1 MLMFSIVVLF
11 LFRGPNKEIPDKKNR
26 KITLSLFILTLIL
39 SLEWFL
45 NHPAFRYGGYY
56 LLCII
61 WFIPLSI
68 YLSKKKFLF
77 IDKKKATIS
86 LIILSLLVFN
96 LRNIKRIDEEFLRV
110 KENNFPL
117 FFAPIQTSKEFIFAD
132 DIKVYVP
139 LSDGCWVAKTPCVA
153 GADGM
158 SAKKK
163 YGFKIFYPL

>member
-1 MLMFSIVVLF
+1 MILLKF
-11 LFRGPNKEIPDKKNR
+11 LKLNINRDKIIR

-45 NHPAFRYGGYY
+45 NHPALRYGGYY
-56 LLCII
+56 LLCTI

-86 LIILSLLVFN
+86 LIVLSLLIFN

-110 KENNFPL
+110 QENNFPL

-132 DIKVYVP
+132 DIKV
-139 LSDGCWVAKTPCVA
+139 
-153 GADGM
+153 
-158 SAKKK
+158 
-163 YGFKIFYPL
+163 